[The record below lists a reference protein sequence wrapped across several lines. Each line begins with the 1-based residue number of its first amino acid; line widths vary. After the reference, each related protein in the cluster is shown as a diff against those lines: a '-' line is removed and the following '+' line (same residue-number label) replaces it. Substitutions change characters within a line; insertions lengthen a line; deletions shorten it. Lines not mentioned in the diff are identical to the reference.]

1 MSSFYAIYHGPDG
14 LKEIAL
20 RVHQKAKVVAHNL
33 TANGFKLVENTFFD
47 TLVVEVTDA
56 NLIHKKALE
65 RKFNFRKISNN
76 LIGLSFDET
85 TTDEDVKTILN
96 LFSEDTSMSKNVED
110 VVPDNLK
117 RKSLYLTCLLY
128 TSPSPRD

>member
-14 LKEIAL
+14 LKVLWEYI
-20 RVHQKAKVVAHNL
+20 KAKVVAHNL

-47 TLVVEVTDA
+47 TLVIEVTDA
-56 NLIHKKALE
+56 NPIHKKALE
-65 RKFNFRKISNN
+65 HKFNFRKISNN

-96 LFSEDTSMSKNVED
+96 LFSENTSMSKNVDD
-110 VVPDNLK
+110 VLPENLI
-117 RKSLYLTCLLY
+117 RKSLY
-128 TSPSPRD
+128 